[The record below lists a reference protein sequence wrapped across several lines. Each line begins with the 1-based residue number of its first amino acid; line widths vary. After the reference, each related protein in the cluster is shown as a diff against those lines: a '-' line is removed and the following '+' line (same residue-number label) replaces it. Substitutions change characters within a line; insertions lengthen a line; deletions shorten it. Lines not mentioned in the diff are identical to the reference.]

1 MFTAHYFS
9 WSPLYTLSNAS
20 LPFCAGVQFS
30 SDPIPTL
37 NDRIK
42 IQKKEVCEQF
52 TIYSMEDIL
61 RRVFILPIF
70 LIIHV
75 KFDAMTI
82 DVAGK
87 IMHTNKREMRRK
99 INGN

>member
-1 MFTAHYFS
+1 
-9 WSPLYTLSNAS
+9 
-20 LPFCAGVQFS
+20 
-30 SDPIPTL
+30 
-37 NDRIK
+37 
-42 IQKKEVCEQF
+42 
-52 TIYSMEDIL
+52 MEDIL